1 MERYVCIHGHFYQ
14 PPRENPWLEV
24 IELQDSAYPYH
35 DWNERVAAETY
46 RPNARSRIL
55 DGEGRIVKI
64 VNNYASMSF
73 DVGPTLLK
81 WLDDEKQE
89 VYQAILDAD
98 RQSGERFSGHGSA
111 MAQAFGHMIMPLAN
125 SRDKYTQVLWGIRD
139 FEHRFHRPP
148 EGMWLP
154 EAAVDLETL
163 DYMAQLGIRFTILEP
178 GQAGRVRRIGGRS
191 WRDVSD
197 GSIDPTRPY
206 SVRLPSGRK
215 IDVFFY
221 DGPISRAVAF
231 EGILSSGEQFADR
244 LAGGFSDRRTWPQI
258 VHIATDGESYGHH
271 HRHGDMALA
280 YALDH
285 IETSG
290 SARLTNYGEYL
301 ARHPSGHEVEIIER
315 TSWSC
320 GHGVERW
327 QNDCGCNTGA
337 HPEWDQAWRAPLR
350 QSLDWLRDRLA
361 PLYEEHARAFL
372 RDPWAARDD
381 YIDVILNREPDNV
394 QAYFRQH
401 AAHELSETE
410 RTTALQLLELQRHAM
425 LMYTSCGWF
434 FDEISGIEATQV
446 LQYAGRVIQLA
457 SALFDVDVEGGFLD
471 ILQNARS
478 NIPEHQDGRRIY
490 ERSVRPAVVDL
501 GKVGAHFAVSSLFES
516 YAKRSRIFCYTA
528 DMEHYQA
535 QEAGMARLAV
545 GRVKLTSVITGEH
558 EQLTLGVLHFGDHN
572 ISAGVRPFRDE
583 AAYADMV
590 REVTASFS
598 SADLPE
604 VIRLLDKH
612 FSELTYSL
620 KSLFRDERRKI
631 LDFIMQS
638 TLGEAEASYRQIFE
652 HHAPLMRFILDSGS
666 PIPPSFH
673 AAAELVLNA
682 NLRHALQEDTVQPER
697 VLELLEETRF
707 WNVELDRVGLAFTI
721 QKTAD
726 RLAQRF
732 AERPDDLAALQALA
746 ATVAAIH
753 SLPFPVDLS
762 EVQNCYYGVLRG
774 SHPGFRER
782 ASRGDNEADAWIERF
797 LALGAG
803 LAVRVE

>member
-35 DWNERVAAETY
+35 DWNERVTAEAY
-46 RPNARSRIL
+46 GPNARSRIL
-55 DGEGRIVKI
+55 DGDGRIVKI
-64 VNNYASMSF
+64 VNNYATISF

-81 WLDDEKQE
+81 WLEDEKQD

-98 RQSGERFSGHGSA
+98 RLSIERFSGHGAA
-111 MAQAFGHMIMPLAN
+111 MAQPFGHMIMPLAS
-125 SRDKYTQVLWGIRD
+125 SRDKYTQVLWGVRD
-139 FEHRFHRPP
+139 FEHRFGRRP

-154 EAAVDLETL
+154 EAAVDMETL
-163 DYMAQLGIRFTILEP
+163 DYMARLGIQFTILEP
-178 GQAGRVRRIGGRS
+178 GQARRVRRSGGRS
-191 WRDVSD
+191 WKDVS
-197 GSIDPTRPY
+197 GGGIDPTRPY
-206 SVRLPSGRK
+206 TVRLPSGRK

-244 LAGGFSDRRTWPQI
+244 LAGGFSDQRTWPQI

-280 YALDH
+280 YAVEH
-285 IETSG
+285 IATNG
-290 SARLTNYGEYL
+290 AAQLTNYGEYL

-327 QNDCGCNTGA
+327 QSDCGCNTGG
-337 HPEWDQAWRAPLR
+337 HPGWNQTWRAPLR
-350 QSLDWLRDRLA
+350 QSLDWLRDQVA
-361 PLYEEHARAFL
+361 PQYERRGRALL

-381 YIDVILNREPDNV
+381 YIDVILNREPHNIQD
-394 QAYFRQH
+394 YFRRH
-401 AAHELSETE
+401 AHHELSEEE
-410 RTTALQLLELQRHAM
+410 RTTTLKLLELQRHAM

-434 FDEISGIEATQV
+434 FDDISGIEATQV

-457 SALFDVDVEGGFLD
+457 RELFAIDVENGFLD
-471 ILQNARS
+471 ILQNATS
-478 NIPEHQDGRRIY
+478 NIPEQGNGRRIY
-490 ERSVRPAVVDL
+490 ERFVRPAVVNL

-516 YAKRSRIFCYTA
+516 YPERSRIYCYIA
-528 DMEHYQA
+528 DMKHYQA

-545 GRVKLTSVITGEH
+545 GRVKLTSVITGES
-558 EQLTLGVLHFGDHN
+558 EQLTFGVLHFGDHN
-572 ISAGVRPFRDE
+572 ITAGVRPFRAE
-583 AAYADMV
+583 EAYAEMV
-590 REVTASFS
+590 REVTGTFY

-612 FSELTYSL
+612 FGELTYSL

-631 LDFIMQS
+631 LDLIMQS

-652 HHAPLMRFILDSGS
+652 HHAPLMRFILDSGA
-666 PIPPSFH
+666 PVPPSFH

-682 NLRHALQEDTVQPER
+682 NLRHALEEDVVDPER
-697 VLELLEETRF
+697 ARGLMAEAQF
-707 WNVELDRVGLAFTI
+707 WKVELDSVGLAYTI
-721 QKTAD
+721 QKTAE
-726 RLAQRF
+726 RLAGRF
-732 AERPDDLAALQALA
+732 ARQPEEISTLQALA
-746 ATVAAIH
+746 ATVATIR
-753 SLPFPVDLS
+753 SLAFPVDVS
-762 EVQNCYYGVLRG
+762 EIQNCYYGVLKG
-774 SHPGFRER
+774 SYQGLRER
-782 ASRGDNEADAWIERF
+782 ASEGAAEAGAWIDLF
-797 LALGAG
+797 LALGAD
-803 LAVRVE
+803 LAVHVE